1 MARGQR
7 GDANGFMFGRRRRN
21 PVAKHEH
28 VRLFESECYFFS
40 FFLSLSFSL
49 SISSC
54 VCVRVSSALNVE
66 VES

>member
-1 MARGQR
+1 MGMSMVSCLEGEGAIQWQNMSMCDYLSRS
-7 GDANGFMFGRRRRN
+7 AI
-21 PVAKHEH
+21 
-28 VRLFESECYFFS
+28 FF
-40 FFLSLSFSL
+40 FFLSLSL